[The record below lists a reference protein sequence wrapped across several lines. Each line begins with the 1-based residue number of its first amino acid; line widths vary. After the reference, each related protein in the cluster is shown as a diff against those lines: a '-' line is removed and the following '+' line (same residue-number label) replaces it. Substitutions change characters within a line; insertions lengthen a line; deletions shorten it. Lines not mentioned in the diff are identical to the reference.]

1 MDLIYQ
7 TRAQQLYFQKLV
19 QYLQDALEKSSFHFL
34 VIAHGRQKPSGF
46 LNFWILL
53 NVYPQGQ
60 KSFKRDL
67 IILLTLVASILF
79 YRNCM
84 AQPFDHTDL
93 ELVSLLKQGDRI
105 AFAYVYNKNI
115 TGLLAY
121 VRRSIS
127 LKEDC
132 EEIVQDVFES
142 LWSRRETL
150 HHVTSIRGYLFKMV
164 KYKIVDYLRHSLV
177 KKRYEEHYVF
187 FAEVFE
193 NLNDSFEETSN
204 FQVLV
209 EKRISELP
217 NRCQTAF
224 RLRLHDN
231 LPYKEIADRM
241 KISTSTVEKHISTAL
256 QHLRNGYQNAYRPS

>member
-1 MDLIYQ
+1 MNNFCNRTDEELI
-7 TRAQQLYFQKLV
+7 V
-19 QYLQDALEKSSFHFL
+19 AL
-34 VIAHGRQKPSGF
+34 
-46 LNFWILL
+46 N
-53 NVYPQGQ
+53 
-60 KSFKRDL
+60 
-67 IILLTLVASILF
+67 
-79 YRNCM
+79 
-84 AQPFDHTDL
+84 
-93 ELVSLLKQGDRI
+93 QGDRG
-105 AFAYVYNKNI
+105 AFSYIYSQYSLDLMSYI
-115 TGLLAY
+115 
-121 VRRSIS
+121 RRSIIV
-127 LKEDC
+127 KEDC
-132 EEIVQDVFES
+132 EEIIQEVFVS
-142 LWSRRETL
+142 LWERHRTL
-150 HHVTSIRGYLFKMV
+150 QKMASIRGYLFKMV

-204 FQVLV
+204 FQVLM